1 MELVS
6 LLVTA
11 MSAVLYIIVA
21 IFIVVAIIAIGL
33 LVYAIHVY
41 REYRLNKKYHYLY
54 INRRTTLGIHQ
65 MPYPI

>member
-11 MSAVLYIIVA
+11 ISAVLYTIVA

-41 REYRLNKKYHYLY
+41 REDRRNKKYHDLY
-54 INRRTTLGIHQ
+54 INRRTTL
-65 MPYPI
+65 